1 VSVLR
6 ELASFGLIVSLFML
20 VGVWLESESRLR
32 ADGAATSFVGEWT
45 LNHDLSDNGTNSSSG
60 ERTGDGSNGGAPSG
74 GGRRHGGGGYGRGGG
89 GGFGRGGAGAGGGT
103 YDREEMQ
110 RRQNALRDIMNPPER
125 LTIVQTDTLVVITG
139 PDGRT
144 TRLSPDGKKIKDE
157 STKMDRKTKWDGG
170 KLVSEISGL
179 GSGTITET
187 YSVDPEHHQ
196 LRIVDQIDN
205 PQPRKTTHV
214 YDADAV
220 PAR

>member
-1 VSVLR
+1 MSVLR

-20 VGVWLESESRLR
+20 VGVCLESDSRVR
-32 ADGAATSFVGEWT
+32 ADGSAAPFVGEWT
-45 LNHDLSDNGTNSSSG
+45 LNHDLSDAGTNSSSG
-60 ERTGDGSNGGAPSG
+60 AGTGDGANGGAPSG
-74 GGRRHGGGGYGRGGG
+74 GGRHGGGGHGRGGG
-89 GGFGRGGAGAGGGT
+89 GGFGRGGAGTGGGT

-110 RRQNALRDIMNPPER
+110 RRRDALRDIMNPPER
-125 LTIVQTDTLVVITG
+125 LTIVQTDTLVVITA

-157 STKMDRKTKWDGG
+157 STKLDRKTKWDGG
-170 KLVSEISGL
+170 KLVSEISGF

-196 LRIVDQIDN
+196 LRIVDQLDN

-214 YDADAV
+214 YDADATS
-220 PAR
+220 AR